1 MQRDLEGVGPHGVDR
16 ADEAAPDDVLDLDD
30 GAIAGQRPQ
39 RVADPELSED
49 PLTILTRPAEPLDL
63 DDRIGRD
70 ERRAARTVLHDDP
83 PRPGVEQVP
92 DDEPAAEKHEMD
104 RPVMASQPLTE
115 RDPRTLGPDALDDI
129 GVTLRDRL
137 LQELTLEVFEQ
148 PIPAHVTTFPCV
160 LRLVCRKPRD
170 PAASRGV
177 ARTSVPA
184 NSGT

>member
-70 ERRAARTVLHDDP
+70 ERRAARTVLP
-83 PRPGVEQVP
+83 APASSRSPTMSRPRSST
-92 DDEPAAEKHEMD
+92 
-104 RPVMASQPLTE
+104 RWI
-115 RDPRTLGPDALDDI
+115 GPSWRRSRSPSVIRA
-129 GVTLRDRL
+129 RSARMRS
-137 LQELTLEVFEQ
+137 
-148 PIPAHVTTFPCV
+148 TTS
-160 LRLVCRKPRD
+160 
-170 PAASRGV
+170 ASRC
-177 ARTSVPA
+177 AIDSSRS
-184 NSGT
+184 